1 MAPFPGAEKSAR
13 TKMYFTDAFRSL
25 LTGTLLI
32 AALSVAQAEQYTLV
46 SSHAARVMGMGG
58 CFAASSDWVAAA
70 CYNPA
75 AGYPT
80 TGAHA
85 PPFTLMINPMP
96 LMVNIDDNSFTRDS
110 WHHSFPW
117 ALYISSLHYRF
128 KQLALTLIPAE
139 ELSGR
144 SDSQRGDPWQTTFG
158 SQETVSYL
166 AASFRMDDKVSLGI
180 SLPVV
185 WNPESGV
192 RDTGLIYGI
201 ILRPAWRMQVGLT
214 AVDLPGG
221 NSDIRLAGDRLPD
234 NSLNAGV
241 QYQWKLPLPGF
252 HRLRMAVDFRN
263 VTDEDQE
270 EVSQEMHLGW
280 ELNTMHHLQLRWGV
294 YWLES
299 FLQGDP
305 GPAEYTVGCGLL
317 DMKSLRWYGHVLPH
331 SCTTLDYAAVIHQDR
346 SHTHYLTLRWAL

>member
-1 MAPFPGAEKSAR
+1 
-13 TKMYFTDAFRSL
+13 MYFIDTIRSL
-25 LTGTLLI
+25 LTGCLLI
-32 AALSVAQAEQYTLV
+32 AALTVAHAEQYVMV

-80 TGAHA
+80 TGANA
-85 PPFTLMINPMP
+85 PPFTVMLNPVP
-96 LMVNIDDNSFTRDS
+96 LMVTVHDTISATRDS
-110 WHHSFPW
+110 WHHPFPW
-117 ALYISSLHYRF
+117 TLFVSSLHYRF
-128 KQLALTLIPAE
+128 NQLALTLIPAE

-144 SDSQRGDPWQTTFG
+144 PDVQRNDPWHTVFG

-214 AVDLPGG
+214 AIDLPGG

-234 NSLNAGV
+234 NSLSAGV
-241 QYQWKLPLPGF
+241 QYQWKLPFPGF
-252 HRLRMAVDFRN
+252 HRLRMAMDFRN
-263 VTDEDQE
+263 VTNEDLD

-280 ELNTMHHLQLRWGV
+280 ELNTMHHLQLRWGI

-299 FLQGDP
+299 ILQGDP
-305 GPAEYTVGCGLL
+305 GPAEYTLGFGLL
-317 DMKSLRWYGHVLPH
+317 DMQALRWYGRFLPH
-331 SCTTLDYAAVIHQDR
+331 STTVLDYAAVIHHDR
-346 SHTHYLTLRWAL
+346 SHTHYLTLRLAL